1 MLVVLALVYSK
12 ERSADLN
19 RRGQEV
25 RAAARALAENQAKH
39 GPAAP
44 PRCIGRAQ
52 FFAGGSEFYR
62 GEDDSG
68 PCVRTLSS
76 DFALAQGNFSASSW
90 PARLNAQNEL
100 FCARAGSTHEVME
113 NKLLAQGLLQRLGIV
128 ARSANLYGGWKA
140 KEQAGAGWPQ
150 FDAAALQAALDG
162 PGGAQHA
169 WVLKSASDQA
179 SYNVLAMTP
188 HRWAC
193 ESWNTSAV
201 AQAAATMLAQPTM
214 KVRCPGTAGHERR
227 GVILQRL
234 YPWRKKRG
242 KASGWD
248 EDGGSCAEQEGHKK
262 FLFEVKAT
270 VVWGKLGTVRCEL
283 MYAPAAASHVE
294 ITFYFDESG
303 VLTIDPPRGD
313 GSLNCERQCA
323 PVSRLPPGTIL
334 HVASVVRAAAA
345 ELQTIA
351 RKVSRLFKA
360 DLWRL
365 DVFLSESEP
374 PHVNELT
381 YPSFRPDDPRDL
393 ARLADGYRLVA
404 RRGSSAVHGRLPISL
419 VPAACAE
426 IQLNA
431 VLPGSVREPVN
442 SEFDPRVCEGSS
454 VY

>member
-1 MLVVLALVYSK
+1 MLVVVALVFSK
-12 ERSADLN
+12 IADLN
-19 RRGQEV
+19 RRGQEI

-44 PRCIGRAQ
+44 PRCIG
-52 FFAGGSEFYR
+52 
-62 GEDDSG
+62 

-76 DFALAQGNFSASSW
+76 DFALAHGNFSASSW

-150 FDAAALQAALDG
+150 FDAAALQAALEA

-188 HRWAC
+188 HRWTC
-193 ESWNTSAV
+193 ERWNTSAV

-234 YPWRKKRG
+234 YPWRRRG
-242 KASGWD
+242 KSKGSD
-248 EDGGSCAEQEGHKK
+248 EGGVSCAEQEAHKK

-313 GSLNCERQCA
+313 GTLNCERQCA

-393 ARLADGYRLVA
+393 ARLADGYRLVE
-404 RRGSSAVHGRLPISL
+404 RRGSSAVHGRLPLSL

-426 IQLNA
+426 IMLNA
-431 VLPGSVREPVN
+431 VLPGSVRETAN
-442 SEFDPRVCEGSS
+442 GAFDPRVCEGSS